1 MNPINILAVSLA
13 PLALSLVFSGNLSA
27 AESYHRWK
35 DENGVTHY
43 GSTPPTG
50 VNSEKINA
58 RATPKTKAKDVV
70 DDSTNLEN
78 TKKLLSAERQKTCE
92 RERQRLTTL
101 KSSGANIRMKDENG
115 KSKVLTPEEIA
126 KEIHGSEAFL
136 QQACS

>member
-78 TKKLLSAERQKTCE
+78 TKKLCLLYTSPSPRDRQKS
-92 RERQRLTTL
+92 RMP
-101 KSSGANIRMKDENG
+101 SSA
-115 KSKVLTPEEIA
+115 
-126 KEIHGSEAFL
+126 
-136 QQACS
+136 